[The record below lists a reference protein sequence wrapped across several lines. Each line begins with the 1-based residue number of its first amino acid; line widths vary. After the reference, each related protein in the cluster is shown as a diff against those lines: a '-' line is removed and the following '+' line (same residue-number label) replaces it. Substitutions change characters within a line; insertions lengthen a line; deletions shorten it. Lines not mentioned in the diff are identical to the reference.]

1 VAGAQVLTE
10 CVINVSEGRSTETI
24 DAIRIAGG
32 PEVLDVHSDPE
43 HHRSVLTL
51 GGPLDAVEDAARRVV
66 AEAVARIDLRA
77 HAGIHPRLG
86 AADVVP
92 FVPLPSCGR
101 SAVAPSEGSAGDAW
115 SRVVEA
121 RDRFAVWAATTLQLP
136 CFLYGPER
144 SLPEVRRRAFRS
156 LAPDTGPSEP
166 HPTAG
171 ASAVGARPV
180 LVAYNVWIAGASS
193 GTPEE
198 EHARAVAVARSL
210 ASDLRGP
217 AVRSLGFAVDAAAQ
231 VSFNLIDPVARSVV
245 DVYDAVAAGAESKG
259 CKVLRAELV
268 GLAPAV
274 VLDAVPRHRWA
285 ELDLTEDRTIE
296 GRLDDNQSPTAGTR

>member
-1 VAGAQVLTE
+1 VAEGQVVAE
-10 CVINVSEGRSTETI
+10 CVINVSEGRNTGTI
-24 DAIRIAGG
+24 DALSMAGG
-32 PEVLDVHSDPE
+32 HAVLDVHSDPE

-51 GGPLDAVEDAARRVV
+51 GGPLDVVEDAAQRVV

-92 FVPLPSCGR
+92 FVPLPSHR
-101 SAVAPSEGSAGDAW
+101 VSAAAPSTGSAGEAW
-115 SRVVEA
+115 PRVVEA
-121 RDRFAVWAATTLQLP
+121 RDRFAIWAGTTLRLP

-180 LVAYNVWIAGASS
+180 LVAYNLWIAGASG

-198 EHARAVAVARSL
+198 ERARAVAVARSL
-210 ASDLRGP
+210 AHGLRGP
-217 AVRSLGFAVDAAAQ
+217 AVRSLGFAVATGAQ
-231 VSFNLIDPVARSVV
+231 VSLNPAALPVA
-245 DVYDAVAAGAESKG
+245 DVYDAVASGAESKG
-259 CKVLRAELV
+259 CRVLRAELV

-274 VLDAVPRHRWA
+274 VLDTAPRHRWA
-285 ELDLTEDRTIE
+285 ELDLSEDRTIE
-296 GRLDDNQSPTAGTR
+296 SRLESNQSPAGGGG